1 MTTPAH
7 LLPPPPRPPAQR
19 SSATSSRPPA
29 AVNVHDFNAA
39 SKWYQDVLG
48 FTPMYELP
56 DMGWGEF
63 CTNVP
68 GMTVGLSQVEP
79 GSNDAPGPGGAT
91 LTFGVHDIDKSR
103 ALLEAKESAST
114 ARPARSSA
122 WSSSP
127 FFDPDGNTF
136 MLAQGLDKPLSSA
149 LPLAWRDRVGCR
161 AAR

>member
-1 MTTPAH
+1 MTTATCCP
-7 LLPPPPRPPAQR
+7 
-19 SSATSSRPPA
+19 ATSSARA
-29 AVNVHDFNAA
+29 TELGYKLETTCAVNVHDFNAA

-91 LTFGVHDIDKSR
+91 LTFGVPDIDKSR

-114 ARPARSSA
+114 ARPRDPGMVKLALLRPRRQHVHARPGAGINPSSA
-122 WSSSP
+122 P
-127 FFDPDGNTF
+127 
-136 MLAQGLDKPLSSA
+136 
-149 LPLAWRDRVGCR
+149 PLAWRDRVGCC

>member
-1 MTTPAH
+1 MTTPAA
-7 LLPPPPRPPAQR
+7 PVAP
-19 SSATSSRPPA
+19 ATSSARA
-29 AVNVHDFNAA
+29 SELGYRLETTCAVNVHDFNAA

-56 DMGWGEF
+56 DIGWGEF

-91 LTFGVHDIDKSR
+91 LTFGVVDIDKSR
-103 ALLEAKESAST
+103 ALLEAKGVRFDGETREIPGMVKLAT
-114 ARPARSSA
+114 
-122 WSSSP
+122 

-136 MLAQGLDKPLSSA
+136 MLAQGL
-149 LPLAWRDRVGCR
+149 G
-161 AAR
+161 